1 MPRISPYQND
11 AQSVGIGDLT
21 IENRVDSVE
30 MFGSLSLTKDKA
42 GLKLAREF
50 KAIVDATVAA
60 LEAEKNLPDKIET
73 IAPKKKKNPFSWR
86 RCLRHRILRL
96 VSAFTP
102 RLMRIREKRPW
113 RGIVSFK
120 YAIQ

>member
-73 IAPKKKKNPFSWR
+73 IAPKKKKNPF
-86 RCLRHRILRL
+86 
-96 VSAFTP
+96 A
-102 RLMRIREKRPW
+102 
-113 RGIVSFK
+113 
-120 YAIQ
+120 